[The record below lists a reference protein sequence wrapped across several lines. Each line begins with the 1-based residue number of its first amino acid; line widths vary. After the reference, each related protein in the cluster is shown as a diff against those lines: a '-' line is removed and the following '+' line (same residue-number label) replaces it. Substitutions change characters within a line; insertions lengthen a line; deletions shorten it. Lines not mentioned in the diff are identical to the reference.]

1 MNDVTTETNKPKE
14 DDISVEELLQENKQN
29 SEVMDGSIFD
39 ETLKEINQI
48 LSTLEQKSEV
58 EQEQLGKLK
67 VLPEIK
73 SAISKIHQAK
83 DELVKEDNNLI
94 KNNNLLKRIE
104 ELEKNINNP
113 NKGSIP
119 TNELKNETLTESKEH
134 SIDKNLLSIGELHD
148 FEKNDEILKKSSFGF
163 YSYLILIVF
172 IFFAL
177 YGTLN
182 ISKDLIIY
190 KYPMTEPYI
199 QYFYEIIEV
208 LKFSILSVA
217 DFIKNK
223 I

>member
-177 YGTLN
+177 YGILN

>member
-1 MNDVTTETNKPKE
+1 M
-14 DDISVEELLQENKQN
+14 LL
-29 SEVMDGSIFD
+29 
-39 ETLKEINQI
+39 L
-48 LSTLEQKSEV
+48 
-58 EQEQLGKLK
+58 
-67 VLPEIK
+67 
-73 SAISKIHQAK
+73 
-83 DELVKEDNNLI
+83 
-94 KNNNLLKRIE
+94 
-104 ELEKNINNP
+104 
-113 NKGSIP
+113 
-119 TNELKNETLTESKEH
+119 
-134 SIDKNLLSIGELHD
+134 
-148 FEKNDEILKKSSFGF
+148 
-163 YSYLILIVF
+163 LILIVF

>member
-29 SEVMDGSIFD
+29 PEVMDGSIFD

-148 FEKNDEILKKSSFGF
+148 FEKKDEILKKSSFGF

-177 YGTLN
+177 YGLLN

>member
-119 TNELKNETLTESKEH
+119 TNELKNETLTDSKERTM
-134 SIDKNLLSIGELHD
+134 DKNLLSIGELHD

-177 YGTLN
+177 YGILN